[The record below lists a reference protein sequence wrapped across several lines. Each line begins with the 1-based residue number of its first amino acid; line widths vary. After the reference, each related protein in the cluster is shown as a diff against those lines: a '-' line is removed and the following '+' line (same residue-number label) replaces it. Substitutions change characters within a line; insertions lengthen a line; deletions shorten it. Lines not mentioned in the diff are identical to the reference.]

1 MIVNLTGPK
10 DCIGLVSKVFYF
22 CCVRKNELRIKPEI
36 EICHKELDPY
46 FEQLGMPTFFYLMYI
61 KLFTS

>member
-1 MIVNLTGPK
+1 MNRPGPK
-10 DCIGLVSKVFYF
+10 DGIALVSKVFYF
-22 CCVRKNELRIKPEI
+22 CCDRKNELRIKPNI
-36 EICHKELDPY
+36 EIRLKELDPY